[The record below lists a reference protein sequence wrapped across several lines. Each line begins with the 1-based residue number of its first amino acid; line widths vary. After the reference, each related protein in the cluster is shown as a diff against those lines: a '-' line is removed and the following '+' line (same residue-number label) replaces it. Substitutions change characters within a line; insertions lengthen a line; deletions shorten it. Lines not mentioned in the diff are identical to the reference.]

1 MSLRTAELTRLRSDV
16 AAFMNETCEIYHRTL
31 TADGQGGT
39 AVTVPETASAT
50 TVCRRIPISSKEQRQ
65 GGGTPLV
72 NVDRLQVP
80 HNAPI
85 VETDLLVI
93 GSDRFEVIGIIDR
106 EPHISQIITVT
117 RIA

>member
-1 MSLRTAELTRLRSDV
+1 
-16 AAFMNETCEIYHRTL
+16 
-31 TADGQGGT
+31 
-39 AVTVPETASAT
+39 
-50 TVCRRIPISSKEQRQ
+50 
-65 GGGTPLV
+65 V